1 MNNLNPTRTAAQK
14 AAFKAA
20 NIAACENNRQ
30 VITIDFEKPA
40 KTNHRQQWVDFKNE
54 TLGMIEAAK
63 RERHFHLLP
72 KLMQRLNNANT
83 ILATIN

>member
-1 MNNLNPTRTAAQK
+1 MTNTTFTAAEA

-20 NIAACENNRQ
+20 NRAQAPKVVILQPATKAA
-30 VITIDFEKPA
+30 KSS
-40 KTNHRQQWVDFKNE
+40 HRQQWEEFRTE

-72 KLMQRLNNANT
+72 QLMQRLQTANT
-83 ILATIN
+83 TLATIA

>member
-1 MNNLNPTRTAAQK
+1 MARSTKRTPAEL

-20 NIAACENNRQ
+20 NLAACSRDRK
-30 VITIDFEKPA
+30 VIIIEKPA
-40 KTNHRQQWVDFKNE
+40 KAKASHRQQWVEFKNE

-72 KLMQRLNNANT
+72 QLMQRLQTANT
-83 ILATIN
+83 TLATIA

>member
-1 MNNLNPTRTAAQK
+1 MTNTTRTAAET

-20 NIAACENNRQ
+20 NLAQAPKI
-30 VITIDFEKPA
+30 VILHPVAQTTKPSQ
-40 KTNHRQQWVDFKNE
+40 RQQWEEFRNE

-72 KLMQRLNNANT
+72 KLMQRLQTANT
-83 ILATIN
+83 TLATIA

>member
-1 MNNLNPTRTAAQK
+1 MSNFTPAEK

-20 NIAACENNRQ
+20 NLAAKTKVVTLWAE
-30 VITIDFEKPA
+30 DKPA
-40 KTNHRQQWVDFKNE
+40 KPSHRQQWVEFKAE

-72 KLMQRLNNANT
+72 QLMQRLQNANT
-83 ILATIN
+83 ILATIA

>member
-1 MNNLNPTRTAAQK
+1 MTNTTFTAAEA

-20 NIAACENNRQ
+20 NRAQASKTVTLWPADKAA
-30 VITIDFEKPA
+30 KP
-40 KTNHRQQWVDFKNE
+40 THRQQWQEFRNE

-72 KLMQRLNNANT
+72 QLMQRLQTANT
-83 ILATIN
+83 TLATIA

>member
-1 MNNLNPTRTAAQK
+1 MTNTNFTPAQA

-20 NIAACENNRQ
+20 NRAANANPE
-30 VITIDFEKPA
+30 TILVTSDKPA
-40 KTNHRQQWVDFKNE
+40 RKYHRQEWQEFRDE

-72 KLMQRLNNANT
+72 QLMQRLQTANT
-83 ILATIN
+83 TLATIS

>member
-1 MNNLNPTRTAAQK
+1 MTNTTFTAAEA

-20 NIAACENNRQ
+20 NRANAHAGTHDARAA
-30 VITIDFEKPA
+30 EKAA
-40 KTNHRQQWVDFKNE
+40 KPSHRQQWQEFRNE

-72 KLMQRLNNANT
+72 QLMQRLQTANT
-83 ILATIN
+83 TLATIS

>member
-1 MNNLNPTRTAAQK
+1 MINTNFTPAEA

-20 NIAACENNRQ
+20 NRAANANPEVVTLHPVAQ
-30 VITIDFEKPA
+30 ATKPS
-40 KTNHRQQWVDFKNE
+40 HRQQWQEFRNE

-72 KLMQRLNNANT
+72 QLMQRLQTANT
-83 ILATIN
+83 TLSTIS